1 MDYKESALSKE
12 DEKSTDDLVSVDGE
26 VFCVS
31 GLVFIMIE
39 IEFVQ
44 LFSMIFLFSD
54 FKVYCIESL

>member
-12 DEKSTDDLVSVDGE
+12 DEKSIDDLVSVDGE

-39 IEFVQ
+39 IEFV
-44 LFSMIFLFSD
+44 
-54 FKVYCIESL
+54 

>member
-12 DEKSTDDLVSVDGE
+12 DEKSIDDLVLVDGE